1 MTERKSAPPKK
12 HWLIIAAVLVVACM
26 IGAIVYYLDGLRG
39 RETDPSFNPGE
50 EIDADV
56 LEYDGRLYRLK
67 DRLET
72 VLIMGL
78 DTFENT
84 AEAEG
89 GSINHQQADF
99 LLLLLMDKE
108 NRTCVPLHIN
118 RDTICTIWLL
128 DIYGEP
134 MNNKTAQIALAHAY
148 GSGGKDSCRNQV
160 RAVSELLFDRRI
172 DHYIAL
178 PMDAVAQ
185 LNDLVGGVTVKVTDD
200 FSAVDPTL
208 VQGQEITL
216 QGQQALTYV
225 RQRYDVGD
233 ASNLSRMARQR
244 QYMQALRLKLM
255 ERMEGD
261 SDFVMRVLNTLSDA
275 MQSDCSVYK
284 LSDIAEALTEYEIED
299 FQTIAGEAV
308 QGEEFIEF
316 YADED
321 ALLQQVIDLFFVPEE
336 SGGKQ

>member
-1 MTERKSAPPKK
+1 MPEKKSAPPKK

-39 RETDPSFNPGE
+39 RETDPSITPGGQ
-50 EIDADV
+50 DADV
-56 LEYDGRLYRLK
+56 LDYNGKLYRLK

-78 DTFENT
+78 DTYESE
-84 AEAEG
+84 AEPEG

-99 LLLLLMDKE
+99 LLLLVMDKE

-118 RDTICTIWLL
+118 RDTICNIWLL
-128 DIYGEP
+128 DIHGEP
-134 MNNKTAQIALAHAY
+134 MFNKTAQIALAHAY

-160 RAVSELLFDRRI
+160 QAVSDLLFNRRI

-178 PMDAVAQ
+178 TMDAVAQ
-185 LNDLVGGVTVKVTDD
+185 MNDLVGGVTVKVTDD

-208 VQGQEITL
+208 VQGEEITL
-216 QGQQALTYV
+216 RGQQALTYV

-233 ASNLSRMARQR
+233 RTNLSRMARQR
-244 QYMQALRLKLM
+244 QYMLALREQLM
-255 ERMEGD
+255 ERMESD
-261 SDFVMRVLNTLSDA
+261 SNFVMRALKTLSDS

-284 LSDIAEALTEYEIED
+284 LSDIAEALTEYEMED
-299 FQTIAGEAV
+299 FQTIDGEAV
-308 QGEEFIEF
+308 QGEEFIEY

-321 ALLQQVIDLFFVPEE
+321 ALIQQVIDLFFVPEE
-336 SGGKQ
+336 TGKS

>member
-1 MTERKSAPPKK
+1 MTEKKSAPPKK

-26 IGAIVYYLDGLRG
+26 IGAIVYYLDGKRG
-39 RETDPSFNPGE
+39 RETDPSTIPGE

-84 AEAEG
+84 AEVEG

-108 NRTCVPLHIN
+108 SRTCVPLHIN
-118 RDTICTIWLL
+118 RDTISTIWLL

-134 MNNKTAQIALAHAY
+134 MYNKTAQIALAHAY

-160 RAVSELLFDRRI
+160 RAVSELLFDRKV

-178 PMDAVAQ
+178 TMDAVAK
-185 LNDLVGGVTVKVTDD
+185 LNDLVGGVTVTVTDD

-208 VQGQEITL
+208 VRGEEITL
-216 QGQQALTYV
+216 KGEQALTYV

-244 QYMQALRLKLM
+244 QYMEALRQKLTASM
-255 ERMEGD
+255 D
-261 SDFVMRVLNTLSDA
+261 SNSNFAMKVLDTLGEA
-275 MQSDCSVYK
+275 LQSDCSAYK
-284 LSDIAEALTEYEIED
+284 LAEIAEALTEFEMED
-299 FQTIAGEAV
+299 FETIAGEAV

-321 ALLQQVIDLFFVPEE
+321 ALLQQVIDLFFVPVETDK
-336 SGGKQ
+336 S